1 MAIDEITEQRI
12 EEEGIFICERQINK
26 GTLFLG
32 NSWRDSV
39 VYFVQFNENPEKV
52 YLFDARR
59 FLELEQRSRN
69 FLQEVLWVLADERGQ
84 VSFGKE
90 MSRFNLGNAETLF
103 FYSDKTGIYFEP

>member
-1 MAIDEITEQRI
+1 MAIDEITEQGI

-32 NSWRDSV
+32 NSWRNRV
-39 VYFVQFNENPEKV
+39 VYFVQLNNSRKV

-69 FLQEVLWVLADERGQ
+69 FLQVLELLADERGQ
-84 VSFGKE
+84 VSFRKIRD
-90 MSRFNLGNAETLF
+90 RFNLGNAENLV
-103 FYSDKTGIYFEP
+103 FYSDEVGIYFEPYN

>member
-12 EEEGIFICERQINK
+12 EEEGIFICERQIKK

-32 NSWRDSV
+32 NSWRNRV
-39 VYFVQFNENPEKV
+39 VYFVQLNNSRKV

-90 MSRFNLGNAETLF
+90 MSRFNLGNAENLV
-103 FYSDKTGIYFEP
+103 FYSDEVGIYFEP